1 MDQLNDKL
9 PEPLDR
15 ALKAL
20 DADAARAAARV
31 DATRMADAVLRG
43 LREQPA
49 VAARPWWSP
58 TWLRVA
64 AAVVLLVI
72 GAVVARQLARPG
84 RVAEVAVSVP
94 DSMSATQVQA
104 LLNAMDSLPV
114 SVDSAPALVITTESL
129 DESELLT
136 LLQTMDTSEDIL

>member
-20 DADAARAAARV
+20 DAEAARAAARV
-31 DATRMADAVLRG
+31 DATRMAEGVLRG
-43 LREQPA
+43 LREQPSVA
-49 VAARPWWSP
+49 VRPRWVQ

-72 GAVVARQLARPG
+72 GAVVARQLARPE
-84 RVAEVAVSVP
+84 RVGEVAVSVP
-94 DSMSATQVQA
+94 DSMSDTQVQA

-136 LLQTMDTSEDIL
+136 LLQTMDPSEDIL

>member
-15 ALKAL
+15 AMKAL
-20 DADAARAAARV
+20 DAEAARAAARV
-31 DATRMADAVLRG
+31 DATRMAEGVLRG
-43 LREQPA
+43 LREQP
-49 VAARPWWSP
+49 VAARPWWTQ
-58 TWLRVA
+58 TWLRA
-64 AAVVLLVI
+64 AAALLLLVS
-72 GAVVARQLARPG
+72 GAVVARQLARPE
-84 RVAEVAVSVP
+84 RVPEVAVSVP
-94 DSMSATQVQA
+94 DSMSDTQVQA